1 MVEISDNLRA
11 VFTGTI
17 ERRGDAYVIE
27 IPDDEVTHGTITP
40 EAVYRIALLNTPDS
54 TPLDSIDSPADTD
67 EPTPPV
73 TEGDQRTVTIEAV
86 GSEGDG
92 IAKVE
97 RGYVIIVP
105 DSDPGEEVDV
115 EIERV
120 TPTVAFAE
128 VTDEQAVATEPSN
141 EEPPSA

>member
-1 MVEISDNLRA
+1 MVEISDNLRT

-17 ERRGDAYVIE
+17 ERRDDTYVVE
-27 IPDDEVTHGTITP
+27 IPDDEVAHGTISP
-40 EAVYRIALLNTPDS
+40 EAVYRIALLETVD
-54 TPLDSIDSPADTD
+54 DGRRIDSRPNTV
-67 EPTPPV
+67 EGTPPV

-105 DSDPGEEVDV
+105 DSDPGEEVAV

-128 VTDEQAVATEPSN
+128 VIDEQITTTSEASN

>member
-1 MVEISDNLRA
+1 MVEISDNLRT

-17 ERRGDAYVIE
+17 ERRDDTYIVE
-27 IPDDEVTHGTITP
+27 IPDDEVTHGTIDP
-40 EAVYRIALLNTPDS
+40 GAVYRIALLETGD
-54 TPLDSIDSPADTD
+54 DGRRIDAREAV

-105 DSDPGEEVDV
+105 DSDPGEEVAV

-120 TPTVAFAE
+120 TPTVAFAD
-128 VTDEQAVATEPSN
+128 VINEQIATTSETSN
-141 EEPPSA
+141 EESPSA